1 MPTCHLETPVMQQNR
16 ARLPLQDHLLFIQGG
31 RTFLS
36 AMQFKRTISPVT
48 SRETGN
54 EAGAKTC
61 ALFGVHCCFMGM
73 GHCGVSKSNG
83 GQECPPSF
91 GIRTHTIGFSSR
103 PESKNPA
110 FAGFAAERVGL
121 IRACRPSP
129 LRGGLAFARRRNGVA
144 VFEPKRLGSHPALKA
159 KTPLSRGLL
168 RRGWDSNPR
177 YDCSHNGFRDRP
189 IQPLSH
195 LSVCCR
201 KIMTATTWI

>member
-73 GHCGVSKSNG
+73 FWFSVNWRIQSFELAYKNG
-83 GQECPPSF
+83 GIHHAQ
-91 GIRTHTIGFSSR
+91 
-103 PESKNPA
+103 
-110 FAGFAAERVGL
+110 
-121 IRACRPSP
+121 
-129 LRGGLAFARRRNGVA
+129 
-144 VFEPKRLGSHPALKA
+144 
-159 KTPLSRGLL
+159 
-168 RRGWDSNPR
+168 
-177 YDCSHNGFRDRP
+177 
-189 IQPLSH
+189 
-195 LSVCCR
+195 
-201 KIMTATTWI
+201 TT